1 MCVDFNIS
9 DCLTPILGRLL
20 TQRDAS
26 IKENRRS
33 KWQEEKV
40 LRVWT
45 PPGYEKDNA
54 PEGGW
59 PVLYLNDGQ
68 VRSWNR
74 HTP

>member
-1 MCVDFNIS
+1 MHQSAATHFPL
-9 DCLTPILGRLL
+9 CLV

-45 PPGYEKDNA
+45 PPGYEKDSA

-68 VRSWNR
+68 VRIVLIFITWI
-74 HTP
+74 PL